1 MALDLGAIF
10 GGESAFGQIVTYGV
24 MQQVI
29 EALLAPALSVATQDI
44 NARTPVTPLSPADA
58 ADLVVRSYLD
68 MAGGVAAALKSG
80 VSADDFA
87 LLVKASGDALDTT
100 SLVEAYRR
108 KIIPMD
114 AGSADGVG
122 LVQGIAQGRLDP
134 KWTPVVQALGDLPL
148 SPADAVDAVVESQ
161 ITMAEGQDWAY
172 KSGVPNDVF
181 QILVNTRGNP
191 PSPTELAEMVRRG
204 IIGQEG
210 TGPDALSFQQG
221 IAEGATKV
229 KWTDA
234 LSKLQTTLVPQG
246 TITTLLRDGAIDL
259 PTALG
264 WYQLLG
270 YDQTAAEALAKQ
282 ATASATSQD
291 KALAKADILTL
302 YTDQA
307 IDRTTAAGMLAD
319 LGYSSQAG
327 EEILEI
333 QDLHVAVTATNS
345 AISRI
350 KSYYLARKIDA
361 TGLVNAL
368 NSLGVPPDQQTVLK
382 QLWDLERTTDV
393 KLLTEA
399 QIADA
404 WEYLLMDDAT
414 ALSYLEALGYTAL
427 DAWIVLAVKNKGP
440 LPNTP
445 APAPGAT
452 EQ

>member
-1 MALDLGAIF
+1 MALDLGALF
-10 GGESAFGQIVTYGV
+10 GSESAFGQIVSYGV

-44 NARTPVTPLSPADA
+44 NTRTPVTPLSPADA
-58 ADLVVRSYLD
+58 ADLVVRSYLAMGD
-68 MAGGVAAALKSG
+68 GVAAALKSG
-80 VSADDFA
+80 VAPDDFA

-108 KIIPMD
+108 KIIPLD

-134 KWTPVVQALGDLPL
+134 KWTQVVQALGDLPL

-161 ITMAEGQDWAY
+161 ITLAEGQDWAY
-172 KSGVPNDVF
+172 KSGVPADVF
-181 QILVNTRGNP
+181 AILVNTRGNP

-204 IIGQEG
+204 IIAQDG

-229 KWTDA
+229 KWTAA

-259 PTALG
+259 PTALA

-270 YDQTAAEALAKQ
+270 YDQTAAAALAKQ
-282 ATASATSQD
+282 ATAQATSQD

-302 YTDQA
+302 YNDQA
-307 IDRTTAAGMLAD
+307 IDRTTAGGMLSD
-319 LGYSSQAG
+319 LGYSPQAA

-333 QDLHVAVTATNS
+333 QDLHIAVTNTNS

-368 NSLGVPPDQQTVLK
+368 NSLGVPSDQQGVLK
-382 QLWDLERTTDV
+382 QIWDLERTTDI

-399 QIADA
+399 QIVDA
-404 WEYLLMDDAT
+404 WEYQLMSDAT
-414 ALSYLEALGYTAL
+414 ALGYLEALGYTPL
-427 DAWIVLAVKNKGP
+427 DAWIVLSIKNKAA
-440 LPNTP
+440 LTSTP
-445 APAPGAT
+445 APPPGPT